1 MSDPTDP
8 DPGWEK
14 WLRPN
19 FKKVVNALAQL
30 DDNAVFDKL
39 LAGELLTFSHYEEIL
54 RQRKASSSIEDIV
67 RNALL
72 RVVKKPAPA
81 FDDFCRVLRS
91 EMEKTKLEL
100 PETETRPASLA
111 TDERAETRNSDASRA
126 ATASLV
132 EYSDSDSTTGDQET
146 DLKRKIIWIIVIDDL
161 RSQYERQRSVI
172 RAVIKE
178 IAKLP
183 CEHFEFREA
192 YVDELNEIAPVT
204 FDRNVL
210 FRIVFPELSGK
221 EDFKRHYDEIKK
233 IITVHLGNSISKN
246 EIEIVPKD
254 GSCILEIT
262 VPGEAFI
269 NFVVSLAYP
278 DSLKFLL
285 SVGGPVEIK
294 IGNLERISLDELKR
308 VSFSRL
314 CHCSLL
320 SERLELCKAIFYC
333 IGNEH

>member
-19 FKKVVNALAQL
+19 FTKVVNALAQL

-67 RNALL
+67 RSVLL

-91 EMEKTKLEL
+91 ETMKIKFEL
-100 PETETRPASLA
+100 PETEAREASLV
-111 TDERAETRNSDASRA
+111 TDERLREASLVTDECAETRHSDASQQA
-126 ATASLV
+126 FATASLV
-132 EYSDSDSTTGDQET
+132 EYSESDSTTDDQGADSYE
-146 DLKRKIIWIIVIDDL
+146 IIWIFVINSL
-161 RSQYERQRSVI
+161 RDQYKRQSKVI
-172 RAVIKE
+172 REVIRE
-178 IAKLP
+178 IARFP
-183 CEHFEFREA
+183 RENVEFRES
-192 YVDELNEIAPVT
+192 YIDELNEIGPVT
-204 FDRNVL
+204 FDRSVS
-210 FRIVFPELSGK
+210 FRIVFPELKGK
-221 EDFKRHYDEIKK
+221 EDFKCHYDEIKK
-233 IITVHLGNSISKN
+233 MIIVHLGSSIAKN
-246 EIEIVPKD
+246 EIEIVVKD

-278 DSLKFLL
+278 VSLKFLL

-294 IGNLERISLDELKR
+294 IGNLEQISLDELFR
-308 VSFSRL
+308 VSFGRL
-314 CHCSLL
+314 SL
-320 SERLELCKAIFYC
+320 AVA
-333 IGNEH
+333 N